1 MIRTLRAYF
10 FRRHLREKLLI
21 AALVL
26 LVALLW
32 LSSLGGRAGRFFT
45 DERETSMKLAEQKQ
59 WLAHRS
65 VIQQNAAKAA
75 AIFDPSRTLDS
86 TQLLAAVNAIA
97 HDAGLN
103 STTSGE
109 DVQDISNG
117 QFAVHSLQFNI
128 TRADWASL
136 TTFYVALQQRAPY
149 IGVEQFQLARDRAN
163 PFLAQCQHED
173 FLGRDRAC
181 RRLR

>member
-1 MIRTLRAYF
+1 MIRTLRVYF
-10 FRRHLREKLLI
+10 FRRHLREKVLI
-21 AALVL
+21 VALVL

-32 LSSLGGRAGRFFT
+32 LSNLGGRAGRFFT
-45 DERETSMKLAEQKQ
+45 DGRETSMKLAEQKQ
-59 WLAHRS
+59 WLAHRTA
-65 VIQQNAAKAA
+65 IQQNAAKAA

-103 STTSGE
+103 STTSTE
-109 DVQDISNG
+109 AQDVSSG

-128 TRADWASL
+128 SRADWNSL
-136 TTFYVALQQRAPY
+136 KTFYVALQQRAPY

-163 PFLAQCQHED
+163 PFLHNVNMKISSVEVV
-173 FLGRDRAC
+173 RNSP
-181 RRLR
+181 